1 MATLVSKMDKSKQQ
15 AVKSK
20 YGSSKF
26 LRVSKEESLQGDIIK
41 TLAKLENWGIITK
54 TQVCVHLHTINLY
67 NHN

>member
-26 LRVSKEESLQGDIIK
+26 LRISKEESLQGDIIK
-41 TLAKLENWGIITK
+41 TLAKLENWSITK
-54 TQVCVHLHTINLY
+54 TVCTLAHIDLY